1 MKCFNNDVSSPMYD
15 YILTDYNCCSPL
27 SGRLSPELP
36 RPQYRGHD
44 VRPQRVYE
52 ARLPPFRTTL
62 RTQQQDESISRPA
75 MRVHPQCRP
84 DPAQAQHALWQPA
97 TAIEPPPT
105 MRDGTRQIQVT
116 R

>member
-27 SGRLSPELP
+27 SGRPSPP
-36 RPQYRGHD
+36 PPQHRGRDEATAGHG
-44 VRPQRVYE
+44 

-105 MRDGTRQIQVT
+105 MRDGTRQVQVT